1 MTDTRR
7 VDYQFSA
14 VELTELVINVGK
26 NEREVYRALGYLSTW
41 NMSYPIV
48 KIWINAKYNELNAA
62 YFSEDGVECG
72 YAIGAVWHDDHFGF
86 HS

>member
-1 MTDTRR
+1 MTDARR
-7 VDYQFSA
+7 VDYQFNA
-14 VELTELVINVGK
+14 VQLTELVINVEK

-48 KIWINAKYNELNAA
+48 KIWIDTKHNEITAV
-62 YFSEDGVECG
+62 YFREEGADCG
-72 YAIGAVWHDDHFGF
+72 YSIAAVWHGEHFGF